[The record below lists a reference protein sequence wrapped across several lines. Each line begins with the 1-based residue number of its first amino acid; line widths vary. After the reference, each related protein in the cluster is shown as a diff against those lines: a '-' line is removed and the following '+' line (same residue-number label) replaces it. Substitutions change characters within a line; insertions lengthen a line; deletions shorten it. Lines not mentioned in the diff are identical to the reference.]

1 MSLSNT
7 QSVVN
12 AIDRLINTL
21 QQLHTDRNAQIKSQ
35 VDAQAEALQVI
46 SRQLDTIIETL
57 QAIKKDMY

>member
-7 QSVVN
+7 QPVVN
-12 AIDRLINTL
+12 AIDRLIDTL
-21 QQLHTDRNAQIKSQ
+21 QQLHTDRGAQIKTQ

-57 QAIKKDMY
+57 QAIKQDMY

>member
-7 QSVVN
+7 QPVVN
-12 AIDRLINTL
+12 AIDRLIDTL
-21 QQLHTDRNAQIKSQ
+21 QQLHTDRGVQIKTQ

-57 QAIKKDMY
+57 QAIKQDMY